1 MREIDVRNSSKLRMV
16 CTRGRCWNLR
26 TRMTGLYGYLMKVR
40 ARCRTVIWGR
50 HEQGRD
56 SSQNGASEKTL
67 VSVKTSLLGHAWR
80 ERKICAEDEKNYN
93 QLIINGLSVAG
104 CMERERKICAEDEK
118 NYNQLIIKW
127 VIGCRL
133 HQVYGGI
140 EPNWGM
146 KMIIFSHFCIL
157 ECMVYWR
164 SLHIKHFSFR
174 CKVISKHFF
183 PYYEIWLISKQYF
196 SIAIQ

>member
-1 MREIDVRNSSKLRMV
+1 MFLREVWDSCGCLTMVRARDSCSNLKMREIDVINSSKLRMV

-40 ARCRTVIWGR
+40 ARGRTVIWGR

-104 CMERERKICAEDEK
+104 CMEREREK
-118 NYNQLIIKW
+118 SALKMKRITINLSLNGLSVAGCIKFME
-127 VIGCRL
+127 VLSR
-133 HQVYGGI
+133 I
-140 EPNWGM
+140 EGW
-146 KMIIFSHFCIL
+146 KWL
-157 ECMVYWR
+157 Y
-164 SLHIKHFSFR
+164 L
-174 CKVISKHFF
+174 VISVSWNAWCIEDHF
-183 PYYEIWLISKQYF
+183 I
-196 SIAIQ
+196 

>member
-1 MREIDVRNSSKLRMV
+1 MWDSCGCLTMVRARDSCSNLKMGEIDVMNSSKLRMV

-40 ARCRTVIWGR
+40 ARGRTVIWGR

-93 QLIINGLSVAG
+93 QLII
-104 CMERERKICAEDEK
+104 
-118 NYNQLIIKW
+118 KW
-127 VIGCRL
+127 VIGCIKFMEVLSR
-133 HQVYGGI
+133 I
-140 EPNWGM
+140 EGW
-146 KMIIFSHFCIL
+146 KWSYL
-157 ECMVYWR
+157 
-164 SLHIKHFSFR
+164 
-174 CKVISKHFF
+174 VISVSWNAWCIEDHF
-183 PYYEIWLISKQYF
+183 I
-196 SIAIQ
+196 

>member
-1 MREIDVRNSSKLRMV
+1 MVRARDSCSNLKMGEIDVINSSKLRMV
-16 CTRGRCWNLR
+16 CTRGRCWSLR

-40 ARCRTVIWGR
+40 ARGRTVIWGR

-67 VSVKTSLLGHAWR
+67 VSVKTSLLGHAW
-80 ERKICAEDEKNYN
+80 
-93 QLIINGLSVAG
+93 
-104 CMERERKICAEDEK
+104 RERKICAEDEK

-174 CKVISKHFF
+174 CKVIS
-183 PYYEIWLISKQYF
+183 
-196 SIAIQ
+196 

>member
-1 MREIDVRNSSKLRMV
+1 MVRARGSCSNLKMREIDVINSSKLRMV

-26 TRMTGLYGYLMKVR
+26 TRMTGLYGYLIKVR
-40 ARCRTVIWGR
+40 ARGRTVIWGR

-127 VIGCRL
+127 VIGCIKFMEVLSR
-133 HQVYGGI
+133 I
-140 EPNWGM
+140 EGW
-146 KMIIFSHFCIL
+146 KWSYL
-157 ECMVYWR
+157 
-164 SLHIKHFSFR
+164 
-174 CKVISKHFF
+174 VISVSWNAWCIEDHF
-183 PYYEIWLISKQYF
+183 I
-196 SIAIQ
+196 